1 MNNECVVIRADHDFC
16 FVITC
21 AFRYCLGRRTY
32 APHIFVEFVTPM
44 LKYLDDISLACIVRD
59 IEAADHSGDLGDPSI
74 DRPVWISFKSLVS
87 DEINNR
93 KERNKDGNQ

>member
-1 MNNECVVIRADHDFC
+1 
-16 FVITC
+16 
-21 AFRYCLGRRTY
+21 
-32 APHIFVEFVTPM
+32 M

-59 IEAADHSGDLGDPSI
+59 IEAADHSGGLGDPSI
-74 DRPVWISFKSLVS
+74 DRPVWMSFKSLVS